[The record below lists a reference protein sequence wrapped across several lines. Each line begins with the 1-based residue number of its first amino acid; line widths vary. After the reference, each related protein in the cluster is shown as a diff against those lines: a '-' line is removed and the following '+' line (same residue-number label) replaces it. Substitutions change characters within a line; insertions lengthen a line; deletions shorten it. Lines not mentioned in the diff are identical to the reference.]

1 MLNYC
6 PCTRSN
12 THWLWLLNI
21 SKRSG
26 PFIEDNND
34 LRWTV
39 IHIWKQVSM
48 DMRHESLI
56 LVHQSNGLTAY
67 DCSYC
72 DILNGIILTFSS
84 SHVRRQ
90 GLFSRGDFHLLY
102 EVKLMLYELRGEQNS
117 WYHIQACQID
127 LIWRLSCAPSLAFFK
142 QNSKK
147 IHKQY
152 FVKYSLKWLY
162 WTRIKSAEFQREI
175 IKYKLREKYPVHFHF
190 K

>member
-12 THWLWLLNI
+12 THRLWLLNI
-21 SKRSG
+21 SKRNG
-26 PFIEDNND
+26 PFIEDNID

-39 IHIWKQVSM
+39 IHIWRQAPM
-48 DMRHESLI
+48 DMRHESVI

-90 GLFSRGDFHLLY
+90 GLFSRGNFHLLY
-102 EVKLMLYELRGEQNS
+102 EVKLRLYELRGDQNG

-127 LIWRLSCAPSLAFFK
+127 LIWRLNCATSLASFK
-142 QNSKK
+142 QNSNKNTQTVFCK
-147 IHKQY
+147 I
-152 FVKYSLKWLY
+152 F
-162 WTRIKSAEFQREI
+162 F
-175 IKYKLREKYPVHFHF
+175 
-190 K
+190 